1 MAQKE
6 YPKFSVAMSVYKN
19 DNPEYFRIALDSVCT
34 QSLCPDEIYLVVD
47 GPISEELDA
56 VINEYQQKYDFFTV
70 NRLEKNVGLGN
81 VLHIAVEKCK
91 YDLIFRMDGDDISA
105 PGRFKKQ
112 LDAYLEE
119 PCDILGGRT
128 VGFIGDLYTTTKVSA
143 SNRKFTHD
151 EILKRLPHVCPMS
164 HVTVLFRREAVL
176 KAGNYLPSHYHEDYY
191 LWARMAKAGCTF
203 RNIPDYLV
211 YVRLG
216 ENQARR
222 HGGLKYFKA
231 ECDVRKYMLSNKLS
245 TFPQF
250 FKALAIRFVYQIVLP
265 PSVRNWASMK
275 FKRKYIS
282 REEADAI
289 LNKNIEDDK
298 KFRG

>member
-1 MAQKE
+1 MGLKE
-6 YPKFSVAMSVYKN
+6 YPKFSVAMSTYKN
-19 DNPEYFRIALDSVCT
+19 DDPEQLKVALDSVCT
-34 QSLCPDEIYLVVD
+34 QSLLPNEVYLVVD
-47 GPISEELDA
+47 GPISEELDE

-70 NRLEKNVGLGN
+70 TKFEKNVGRGK
-81 VLHIAVEKCK
+81 VLNNTFENCK
-91 YDLIFRMDGDDISA
+91 YDLIAIMDSDDISA

-119 PCDILGGRT
+119 PCDVLGGRT
-128 VGFIGDLYTTTKVSA
+128 IGFVGDLYTTTKVSA
-143 SNRKFTHD
+143 SNRKLTHE
-151 EILKRLPHVCPMS
+151 EILKRLPFTSPIS
-164 HVTVLFRREAVL
+164 HVTALMRREAVL

-191 LWARMAKAGCTF
+191 LWARMAHAGCTF

-265 PSVRNWASMK
+265 PSVRNWASLK
-275 FKRKYIS
+275 FKRRYIT
-282 REEADAI
+282 REQADAI
-289 LNKNIEDDK
+289 INKNIEDDK
-298 KFRG
+298 SFR